1 MLACGLMTYSTETQQ
16 RSQTDRLLQYQSST
30 VEVLDFDLKL
40 TSTAISGYTIFSD

>member
-1 MLACGLMTYSTETQQ
+1 MLACGTETQQ